1 LKKASLLII
10 YFVSYQRIMAKLNYY
25 QGKDR
30 VLLAVDCIIFG
41 FDEAKIKLL
50 VFQRKVAP
58 EKGNWSLLGRF
69 VGLEESVVNAATKVV
84 EESTGLK
91 NIYLEELGT
100 YGDVERDPGAR
111 VVSIAHYA
119 LIRVDEYNRT
129 SVEAFNAKWF
139 DFEELPRL
147 IFDHQQMVI
156 DALDK
161 LKRKVRYRPIGFE
174 LLPEKFT
181 IPQLKLLYEAILEK
195 PLDRRNF
202 RKKILSMDILEKLNE
217 KDKST
222 SRKGAFLYRFNQRNY
237 EAFLKDGINFEL

>member
-1 LKKASLLII
+1 MSNSN
-10 YFVSYQRIMAKLNYY
+10 FYQE
-25 QGKDR
+25 GDR

-41 FDEAKIKLL
+41 FDESKIKLL

-58 EKGNWSLLGRF
+58 EAGNWSLLGRF
-69 VGLEESVVNAATKVV
+69 VALDEAVIDAATRVV

-91 NIYLEELGT
+91 DIFLEELGT
-100 YGDVERDPGAR
+100 YGEVNRDPGAR

-119 LIRVDEYNRT
+119 LIHINEHNRI

-139 DFEELPRL
+139 DFEALPDL
-147 IFDHQQMVI
+147 IFDHHQMVK
-156 DALDK
+156 DALEK
-161 LKRKVRYRPIGFE
+161 LRRKVRYRPIGFE

-181 IPQLKLLYEAILEK
+181 IPQLKILYEAILQK

-202 RKKILSMDILEKLNE
+202 RKKILSMDILEKLRE

-222 SRKGAFLYRFNQRNY
+222 SRKGAYLYRFNQQNY
-237 EAFLKDGINFEL
+237 EALLREGIHFELK